1 MLTLDATAEKLL
13 TFQVEIDGVGC
24 DELGGFVRFMH
35 EGIEYG
41 FPALIESDRITTV
54 ISPLSEIFPTLRS
67 GTIVNAR
74 LDIIAED
81 RIFTPWEDEMK
92 ISKPMTITAEL
103 DGSKSKVSIKARVSE
118 SKKAPAVKA
127 KPQKTKRQHL
137 EEKKSILKQSLKNPS
152 EEDIYRYM
160 EKAGTR
166 TKHIQD
172 LVYEQASQN
181 SKNSFEVLKNVVKLL
196 KKKRPK

>member
-127 KPQKTKRQHL
+127 KPQKTKRQLL

>member
-1 MLTLDATAEKLL
+1 MLTLDATVEKLL

-41 FPALIESDRITTV
+41 FPAIIESDSITTV
-54 ISPLSEIFPTLRS
+54 ITPLSEIFPNLKS

-103 DGSKSKVSIKARVSE
+103 DGSKSGVSIKARVTE
-118 SKKAPAVKA
+118 SKKSAPKVKA
-127 KPQKTKRQHL
+127 KPQKSKRQLL
-137 EEKKSILKQSLKNPS
+137 EEKKSILKQSLKNPT

-181 SKNSFEVLKNVVKLL
+181 SKNNFEVLKNVVKLL
-196 KKKRPK
+196 KKKKR

>member
-41 FPALIESDRITTV
+41 FPAIIESDRITTV
-54 ISPLSEIFPTLRS
+54 ITPLSEVFPNLKS

-81 RIFTPWEDEMK
+81 HIFTPWEDEMK

-103 DGSKSKVSIKARVSE
+103 DSNGGTRGGVSIKARVTE
-118 SKKAPAVKA
+118 SKTKSAPPK
-127 KPQKTKRQHL
+127 KSRRQLL
-137 EEKKSILKQSLKNPS
+137 EEKKSILKQSLKKVS

-172 LVYEQASQN
+172 LVYEQASSN
-181 SKNSFEVLKNVVKLL
+181 AKNNFEVLKNVVKLL
-196 KKKRPK
+196 KKKRSK